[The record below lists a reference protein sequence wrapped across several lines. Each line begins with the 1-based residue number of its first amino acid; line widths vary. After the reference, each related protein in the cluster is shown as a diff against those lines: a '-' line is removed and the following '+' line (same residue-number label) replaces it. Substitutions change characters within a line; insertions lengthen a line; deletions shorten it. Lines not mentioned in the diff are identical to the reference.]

1 MTPKGQ
7 WGEMGQL
14 GSQRAIVGGTL
25 GWDTGTSWVGGSSCC
40 CWTTSGASEPPHV
53 PPLHPLCPFPGSDP
67 PPPPLLHSTPFHPT
81 PPLPPTSVGFGLFG
95 VGFFFLLPFSLRKPK
110 ARRCVSRS
118 GSAAGPHGRLA
129 DPTAL
134 RRATAAN
141 TKPYKKPTKNPT
153 KRNPKNALQKGP
165 SIMWG
170 SLGFFFFW

>member
-1 MTPKGQ
+1 MGHRDELGGGQFVLLLDHIWGLRATPC
-7 WGEMGQL
+7 
-14 GSQRAIVGGTL
+14 ATP
-25 GWDTGTSWVGGSSCC
+25 
-40 CWTTSGASEPPHV
+40 AS
-53 PPLHPLCPFPGSDP
+53 PLPLPGVRP

-170 SLGFFFFW
+170 SLGFFFFGNFYLDRKNKIREKKLNYPKESQ